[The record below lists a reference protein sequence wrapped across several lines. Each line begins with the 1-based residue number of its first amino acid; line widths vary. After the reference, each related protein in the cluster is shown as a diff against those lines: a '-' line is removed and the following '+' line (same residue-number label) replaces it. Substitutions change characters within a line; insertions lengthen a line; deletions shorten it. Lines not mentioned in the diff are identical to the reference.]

1 MATPADSLIC
11 PITLELFRDPVL
23 AQDGHTYERE
33 AIKNW
38 IQKNGTSPI
47 TREPLSLKHLYPNHI
62 VKQIV
67 AAFETSLQQKNY
79 QFVLDVDVKKK
90 KGRPLFQTFGKAIY
104 HAEWLPT
111 NSNQPEIILLKIDGA
126 RALKEASFYV
136 NLTRHPHVV
145 RTFGFVSDKK
155 NDDENNS
162 VMLVQEYA
170 TEGSLHELLQERS
183 TTLDEKILMEI
194 FLQIIDAMVFLA
206 YNHIVHGDLAC
217 RNVLVFRFDETNPK
231 NNIVKVTDFGLSR
244 QSKLYSKTAGSS
256 QTTLD
261 IVPIRYAAPEILSEG
276 FKLDNYTE
284 LSDVYSMGVLMWEA
298 YSRGTLPWSKVE
310 KDAQVIQNVVNSVFL
325 PQPSKCSS
333 KYWNII
339 TKTWSKS
346 PHDRP
351 TFEQLKH
358 LLIEQIYLPGIWFF
372 SNKLLNEN
380 SEIYQSSKH
389 ILCFSNT

>member
-38 IQKNGTSPI
+38 IQKNGISPI
-47 TREPLSLKHLYPNHI
+47 TREPLSLEHLYPNHI
-62 VKQIV
+62 VKHMV

-79 QFVLDVDVKKK
+79 QFILDVDVKKK
-90 KGRPLFQTFGKAIY
+90 KGRPLFQAFGKAIY

-111 NSNQPEIILLKIDGA
+111 NSSQPEIILLKIDGA
-126 RALKEASFYV
+126 RALKEASFYF

-183 TTLDEKILMEI
+183 TTLDEKILIEM

-206 YNHIVHGDLAC
+206 YNHVVHGDLAC

-358 LLIEQIYLPGIWFF
+358 LLTEQIYLPGIWLFLT
-372 SNKLLNEN
+372 S
-380 SEIYQSSKH
+380 Y
-389 ILCFSNT
+389 

>member
-1 MATPADSLIC
+1 
-11 PITLELFRDPVL
+11 
-23 AQDGHTYERE
+23 
-33 AIKNW
+33 
-38 IQKNGTSPI
+38 
-47 TREPLSLKHLYPNHI
+47 
-62 VKQIV
+62 
-67 AAFETSLQQKNY
+67 
-79 QFVLDVDVKKK
+79 
-90 KGRPLFQTFGKAIY
+90 
-104 HAEWLPT
+104 
-111 NSNQPEIILLKIDGA
+111 
-126 RALKEASFYV
+126 
-136 NLTRHPHVV
+136 
-145 RTFGFVSDKK
+145 
-155 NDDENNS
+155 
-162 VMLVQEYA
+162 MLVQEYA

-183 TTLDEKILMEI
+183 TTLDEKILIEM

-206 YNHIVHGDLAC
+206 YNHVVHGDLAC

-358 LLIEQIYLPGIWFF
+358 LLTEQIYLPGIWLFLT
-372 SNKLLNEN
+372 S
-380 SEIYQSSKH
+380 Y
-389 ILCFSNT
+389 